1 MISEMLCDDTRQ
13 IISSREL
20 IEYATAHVPELSS
33 IHSYRVEL
41 PAEPPCVMVNR
52 IKMSRA
58 LINLLENAMDAV
70 DPVHGEIT
78 VSVLRQD
85 ASVLLEVAD
94 NGVGILPDQS
104 ELIWEPGFST
114 KQSSGFGLSFVKE
127 IVEKNGGTIRMES
140 LERCGT
146 RMVITLPEALAR
158 D

>member
-1 MISEMLCDDTRQ
+1 
-13 IISSREL
+13 
-20 IEYATAHVPELSS
+20 
-33 IHSYRVEL
+33 
-41 PAEPPCVMVNR
+41 MVNR

-94 NGVGILPDQS
+94 NGVGILPDHS

-140 LERCGT
+140 LERCGA
-146 RMVITLPEALAR
+146 RVGITLPEALACG
-158 D
+158 

>member
-1 MISEMLCDDTRQ
+1 
-13 IISSREL
+13 
-20 IEYATAHVPELSS
+20 
-33 IHSYRVEL
+33 
-41 PAEPPCVMVNR
+41 MVNR

-58 LINLLENAMDAV
+58 LINLLENAIDAV

-78 VSVLRQD
+78 LSVVRMD
-85 ASVLLEVAD
+85 AAVHLEIAD
-94 NGVGILPDQS
+94 NGVGILPGHS
-104 ELIWEPGFST
+104 ELVWEPGFST

-146 RMVITLPEALAR
+146 RMVITLPEALAC

>member
-1 MISEMLCDDTRQ
+1 M
-13 IISSREL
+13 
-20 IEYATAHVPELSS
+20 
-33 IHSYRVEL
+33 
-41 PAEPPCVMVNR
+41 MVNR

-58 LINLLENAMDAV
+58 LINLLENAIDAV

-78 VSVLRQD
+78 LSVVRMD
-85 ASVLLEVAD
+85 AAVHLEIAD
-94 NGVGILPDQS
+94 NGVGILPGHS
-104 ELIWEPGFST
+104 ELVWEPGFST

-146 RMVITLPEALAR
+146 RMVITLPEALAC